1 MSVRTRWLAMPITLV
16 AVLALGMPPSS
27 ADHATRQDVRNLIPV
42 ADIENSDPFPINS
55 DMAFWG
61 DLAYQGNFE
70 GFQIHDISDPEN
82 PVNLVDIENC
92 AGGQGDLFVWN
103 GLMVYARNSP
113 AGMGVTCDGVPTP
126 VGFEGVHIW
135 DVSDPLNPFLV
146 HSVDISSMGDG
157 LPADVTVAGG
167 PGAGTYEG
175 NKATFGAVL
184 EAGVPVTGTL
194 EIVDDGVAGGTVNDG
209 CEEFDLLNEAP
220 PGPQD
225 TIAIIDRGFCDFW
238 VKVAN
243 AEDAGAEG
251 VIIVNNVAGTPG
263 SLGGTPDDPDDTDIL
278 AVHVSD
284 VDGADIKTSEGEE
297 ATLVWDGTTL
307 SGCGSHTLTGVPD
320 VSAGLLRVYVGG
332 SSGDCPGMDLV
343 EIPLNDPTAAT
354 WTGMAVANR
363 SCHDITVYLVDK
375 QRAACSGSWEGQHGY
390 TYFSMDAADGGS
402 LADPVFMYERNM
414 EGTFTIG
421 HTTGFSWD
429 GQYLYWS
436 HEPGGGTAAQCE
448 TSDPI
453 TNRQMWILRAER
465 GNELSRWTIPS
476 QSAQE
481 NCASVHIMQ
490 SIPTVNGLDVLST
503 GTYQAGTYILDVTD
517 PGSQTPHAIGWSDP
531 PARVPTTLL
540 AGAWATYWYNGYHY
554 ESDILFGLHIHR
566 STSPEAQTPVELP
579 FLNPQTMMGFEESE
593 PPPVQG
599 SCRGQDAT
607 HVGTPGRDTIVG
619 TPGRDVIVGLGGND
633 VIRGRGSNDL
643 ICAGAGRDRVSGGAG
658 NDRIFGQRGHDILRG
673 GTGNDLLNGG
683 GGRDICRGGP
693 GNDRG
698 VSCEEE
704 RGVER

>member
-1 MSVRTRWLAMPITLV
+1 MSRRTRWLVLPITLV
-16 AVLALGMPPSS
+16 AVLALGIPPSS
-27 ADHATRQDVRNLIPV
+27 ADHATRQDVKNLVPV
-42 ADIENSDPFPINS
+42 ADVENSVPFAINS

-82 PVNLVDIENC
+82 PVNLADVENC
-92 AGGQGDLFVWN
+92 PDGQGDVFVWDD
-103 GLMVYARNSP
+103 LLVYSRNSP
-113 AGMGVTCDGVPTP
+113 ANNDTCDGVALPN
-126 VGFEGVHIW
+126 GFEGVHLW
-135 DVSDPLNPFLV
+135 DVSDPLNPSLI

-157 LPADVTVAGG
+157 LPADVTVAAG

-184 EAGVPVTGTL
+184 EAGVPATGTL

-220 PGPQD
+220 PGPQS

-251 VIIVNNVAGTPG
+251 VIIVNNQAGTPG
-263 SLGGTPDDPDDTDIL
+263 QLGGTPDDPNDTDIL

-284 VDGADIKTSEGEE
+284 VDGAAIKTSAGEE
-297 ATLVWDGTTL
+297 ATLVWDGVTL

-320 VSAGLLRVYVGG
+320 LAEGLLRVYVGG

-343 EIPLNDPTAAT
+343 EIPLNNPTAAT

-363 SCHDITVYLVDK
+363 SCHDITVYLIDK
-375 QRAACSGSWEGQHGY
+375 NRAACSGSWEGEHGY

-402 LADPVFMYERNM
+402 LADPVLLYERNM

-421 HTTGFSWD
+421 HTSGFSWD
-429 GQYLYWS
+429 GKYLYWS

-448 TSDPI
+448 TNDPI
-453 TNRQMWILRAER
+453 TNRQMWIFRAER
-465 GNELSRWTIPS
+465 GNELGRWTIPS

-490 SIPTVNGLDVLST
+490 SIPTNNGSYVLTT

-517 PGSQTPHAIGWSDP
+517 PEFAHAIGWSDP

-540 AGAWATYWYNGYHY
+540 AGAWATYWYNGYLY
-554 ESDILFGLHIHR
+554 ESDILYGLHIHR
-566 STSPEAQTPVELP
+566 STSPQAQSPYVLP
-579 FLNPQTMMGFEESE
+579 FSNPQTMMAL
-593 PPPVQG
+593 PALPK
-599 SCRGQDAT
+599 CRGQDAT
-607 HVGTPGRDTIVG
+607 LVGTPGGDTLTG
-619 TPGRDVIVGLGGND
+619 TGGPDVIVGLAGND
-633 VIRGRGSNDL
+633 LIRGRGGNDL
-643 ICAGAGRDRVSGGAG
+643 ICARAGADTVRGNAGNDEILGQAGRDTLFG
-658 NDRIFGQRGHDILRG
+658 NK
-673 GTGNDLLNGG
+673 GNDLLNGG
-683 GGRDICRGGP
+683 GARDSCFGGP
-693 GNDRG
+693 GRDQARR
-698 VSCEEE
+698 CE
-704 RGVER
+704 RTRSIP